1 MPEFLVKDRWA
12 TGPGVWVE
20 ADTIKAALI
29 KRENELR
36 TACAKGREGGMPLL
50 RENDRASHYT
60 ETSWNPRFSMI
71 DVSIA
76 GVSCRGL
83 ACNVTR

>member
-1 MPEFLVKDRWA
+1 MPEFLVRDRSA
-12 TGPGVWVE
+12 FGHGVWVE

-36 TACAKGREGGMPLL
+36 TARAKGREGGMPLL
-50 RENDRASHYT
+50 RENDKASHYT
-60 ETSWNPRFSMI
+60 ETSWDPQWSKI

-76 GVSCRGL
+76 GVYCRGL
-83 ACNVTR
+83 AFNVIR